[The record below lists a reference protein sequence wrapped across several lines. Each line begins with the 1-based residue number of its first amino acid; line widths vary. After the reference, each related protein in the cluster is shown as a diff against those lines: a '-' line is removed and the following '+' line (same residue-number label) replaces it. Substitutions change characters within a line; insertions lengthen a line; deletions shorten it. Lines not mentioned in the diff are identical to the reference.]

1 MVRSWKI
8 FPLAQV
14 VCCVPDGCL
23 HLHQV
28 PVFSSLTIL
37 PCIKDAK
44 LKIYLIVLT
53 IFKTMENILKAWTYV
68 NVLVFNRMKTKAMIF
83 STRQMSRHHHLGNS
97 DTCSV
102 VLKGN
107 GAENRVK
114 RKNIMK
120 ILGMKIDQH
129 LTWKECAGNVI
140 KSSYGT
146 LRSLKLFKSGSFL
159 YR

>member
-1 MVRSWKI
+1 
-8 FPLAQV
+8 
-14 VCCVPDGCL
+14 
-23 HLHQV
+23 
-28 PVFSSLTIL
+28 
-37 PCIKDAK
+37 
-44 LKIYLIVLT
+44 
-53 IFKTMENILKAWTYV
+53 MENILKAWTYV

-102 VLKGN
+102 VLKEN

-129 LTWKECAGNVI
+129 LTWKERAGNVI